1 MGCPWRRW
9 RCGRRAPRADVY
21 AVVRREG
28 RPTPEVLAETLA
40 GLVAGIKIGK
50 TMRWNASGVAFSR
63 PIRWFVSLLGET
75 VIPFEYAGLTAGRT
89 TYGPRAEGSPELE
102 IAGADAYLPL
112 VAAHQVIVDRDA
124 WQAAIK
130 AQVTALAAEVG
141 GAIPHDPGLLD
152 EVTDLVE
159 QPTAIR
165 GNFAEE
171 FLRLPKDVLITVM
184 KKHQRYFPIVGNK
197 ETRKQGNGDG
207 GPLVSLSTD
216 LLPHFITVRNGS
228 AEHAEVVQAGNE
240 GVIRARYADA
250 VYFYKADAAHKLEA
264 FTPRLATLTFQEK
277 LGSMLD
283 KVRRLEQL
291 APQLGRMLGLSE
303 ADLAT
308 TSRAASL
315 CKSDL
320 ATQMVVEMTSLQGI
334 MGREY
339 ARLSGES
346 DAVATAI
353 FEAYLPRSQ
362 GDSLPAAQ
370 PGLTLGLANRL
381 DSLVGLFA
389 VGLAPTAT
397 ADPFGLRRDALG
409 LVQALVGLA
418 QPFDLRP
425 AIRAAAEL
433 MPIQAGETVLVDVL
447 GFVRD
452 RLYAWL
458 RDQGLPHDVV
468 AAVLAEQAHD
478 PYRAAAAARELA
490 ELARRQTGQ
499 TSSRPTPAASGSC
512 GPCPRHMRWR
522 RSTTRSPRRVAC
534 TRRANQRISESANQR
549 ISLHWALCCAI
560 CRRRSTGSSPTCW

>member
-1 MGCPWRRW
+1 M
-9 RCGRRAPRADVY
+9 
-21 AVVRREG
+21 
-28 RPTPEVLAETLA
+28 
-40 GLVAGIKIGK
+40 
-50 TMRWNASGVAFSR
+50 
-63 PIRWFVSLLGET
+63 
-75 VIPFEYAGLTAGRT
+75 
-89 TYGPRAEGSPELE
+89 
-102 IAGADAYLPL
+102 
-112 VAAHQVIVDRDA
+112 
-124 WQAAIK
+124 
-130 AQVTALAAEVG
+130 
-141 GAIPHDPGLLD
+141 
-152 EVTDLVE
+152 
-159 QPTAIR
+159 
-165 GNFAEE
+165 
-171 FLRLPKDVLITVM
+171 
-184 KKHQRYFPIVGNK
+184 
-197 ETRKQGNGDG
+197 
-207 GPLVSLSTD
+207 
-216 LLPHFITVRNGS
+216 RNGG

-250 VYFYKADAAHKLEA
+250 AYFYKADAAHKLEA

-447 GFVRD
+447 SFVRD

-490 ELARRQTGQ
+490 ALTQAPDWTDVFTAYARCKRIVRALPETYALAPEHYTEAGDARLVRCVAGVRGQ
-499 TSSRPTPAASGSC
+499 ASGVR
-512 GPCPRHMRWR
+512 GQRRH
-522 RSTTRSPRRVAC
+522 A
-534 TRRANQRISESANQR
+534 
-549 ISLHWALCCAI
+549 
-560 CRRRSTGSSPTCW
+560 G

>member
-1 MGCPWRRW
+1 M
-9 RCGRRAPRADVY
+9 
-21 AVVRREG
+21 
-28 RPTPEVLAETLA
+28 
-40 GLVAGIKIGK
+40 
-50 TMRWNASGVAFSR
+50 
-63 PIRWFVSLLGET
+63 
-75 VIPFEYAGLTAGRT
+75 TAGRT

-112 VAAHQVIVDRDA
+112 VAAHHVIVDRDA
-124 WQAAIK
+124 RQAAIK
-130 AQVTALAAEVG
+130 AQVAALAAEVG

-159 QPTAIR
+159 QPNAIR

-171 FLRLPKDVLITVM
+171 FLRLPKEVLITVM
-184 KKHQRYFPIVGNK
+184 KKHQRYFPVVDAAGK
-197 ETRKQGNGDG
+197 LK
-207 GPLVSLSTD
+207 PY
-216 LLPHFITVRNGS
+216 FITVRNGG
-228 AEHAEVVQAGNE
+228 AEYAEVVQAGNE

-250 VYFYKADAAHKLEA
+250 AYFYKADAAHKLEA

-433 MPIQAGETVLVDVL
+433 MPIQAGKTVLVDVL
-447 GFVRD
+447 SFVRD

-490 ELARRQTGQ
+490 ALTQAPDWADVFTAYARCKRIVRALPETYALAPEHYTEEATRGLYDTWQMANGKWQITSGEVSVLAEVLRDLQAPINRFFTDVLVMAEDPAVRQA
-499 TSSRPTPAASGSC
+499 RLALL
-512 GPCPRHMRWR
+512 
-522 RSTTRSPRRVAC
+522 
-534 TRRANQRISESANQR
+534 QRIA
-549 ISLHWALCCAI
+549 ALPDGIADL
-560 CRRRSTGSSPTCW
+560 SQLQGF